1 MAKYDVQ
8 VKIAHSNAVFTAS
21 GFLWPEP
28 KEVQLNEL
36 VEAIDELQLQLLNGG
51 ASSLILNTRD
61 PAVVLQ
67 PRPKM
72 IAVPKVTEVLIPKM
86 ILENSAILM
95 QIVEVLE

>member
-8 VKIAHSNAVFTAS
+8 VKLAHSNGVFTAS

-28 KEVQLNEL
+28 QEFEFKEL
-36 VEAIDELQLQLLNGG
+36 VSAIDELQLQLLNRT

-61 PAVVLQ
+61 TVVILQ

-72 IAVPKVTEVLIPKM
+72 IAEPKVTELLIPM
-86 ILENSAILM
+86 AILENSVVQL